1 MNRLLSQKYFEVCYV
16 KIFIVREKMLYPD
29 FTVHNTKTNIIF
41 YWEHFGLSEDARYME
56 KMAEK
61 IKLYKEFG
69 LTNIEEGGCFIGT
82 IFKEESHFTKLV
94 DDFIEKIKAIVPAGV
109 V

>member
-1 MNRLLSQKYFEVCYV
+1 MLRKDFYCSRKNALSRFY
-16 KIFIVREKMLYPD
+16 
-29 FTVHNTKTNIIF
+29 VHNTKTNIIF